1 MGLNDVFDHKAF
13 AVYSAN
19 INYCFKAYKW
29 QDKNK
34 AKQHIDTLNVPYQLY
49 GFSQGASTVGSLV
62 RQGNLKNYP
71 EYIIT
76 IGAYKTTNVDFS
88 STGIPFN
95 NYFDYSGIGQ
105 TSPGT
110 FILVP
115 HYKIQQAV
123 NTSKNIQN

>member
-1 MGLNDVFDHKAF
+1 MGLNDAFDHKAF
-13 AVYSAN
+13 GVYSAN
-19 INYCFKAYKW
+19 ANYCYKTYKW
-29 QDKNK
+29 QDKHK
-34 AKQHIDTLNVPYQLY
+34 AQQYINALNVPYQLY

-62 RQGNLKNYP
+62 RQGKLKKYP

-76 IGAYKTTNVDFS
+76 VGAYKTTNVDFS
-88 STGIPFN
+88 LTGIPFD
-95 NYFDYSGIGQ
+95 NYFDYSGVGQ

-123 NTSKNIQN
+123 NTLKNIQN